1 MLEIALAFYI
11 VSSISYIVYFWDQKA
26 IHHKSGFIL
35 LLAGFVCHLGSL
47 AATVIH
53 LGYMP
58 VFSLREVLS
67 FSSISVTAIFI
78 IIRILLNI
86 RIMGV
91 LASCLSALVLG
102 ASMLVPGYQFASTGG
117 SYNDFLLIIHVVTT
131 FTGDA
136 AFVMAAGA
144 GFLYIL
150 QENAIKAKRK
160 GIFLRRLPSLEL
172 LDSTGYSCLKLGFCF
187 LTIGLAAGMAYAK
200 ITWGRFWG
208 WDVKEIWSAATWFLY
223 AAILHGRKASG
234 WRGRHAAIMYM
245 FGLAVALFTFL
256 GVNFLM
262 GGHHGDFTRF
272 R

>member
-11 VSSISYIVYFWDQKA
+11 FSSISYIVYFWDQKD

-35 LLAGFVCHLGSL
+35 LLAGFVSHLGSIVG
-47 AATVIH
+47 AFIH

-58 VFSLREVLS
+58 VFSLRDALS
-67 FSSISVTAIFI
+67 FASVSVTAVFI
-78 IIRILLNI
+78 VIRILLNI

-91 LASCLSALVLG
+91 LASCLSAFVLG
-102 ASMLVPGYQFASTGG
+102 ISMLVPGYHLASNSGG
-117 SYNDFLLIIHVVTT
+117 YNNLLLILHVVTT

-136 AFVMAAGA
+136 AFVMAGGA

-150 QENAIKAKRK
+150 QENAIKAKKK

-172 LDSTGYSCLKLGFCF
+172 LDSTGYSCLMLGFCF
-187 LTIGLAAGMAYAK
+187 LSIGLAAGMIYAK
-200 ITWGRFWG
+200 ITWGRFWD
-208 WDVKEIWSAATWFLY
+208 WDAKEIWSAATWFIY

-234 WRGRHAAIMYM
+234 WRGRHAAIMYIL
-245 FGLAVALFTFL
+245 GLAVTLFTFL